1 MSPIIAKWH
10 QGWRQIYSNWKSVE
24 QHLQSLINIDDDIDN
39 DSYYSS
45 EFEPLSFYSKG
56 PQLYT
61 TLNSLLP
68 LSFRILLYLELNLT
82 PSFTSSALTNDSF

>member
-1 MSPIIAKWH
+1 MAPGLEANLFQLEIT
-10 QGWRQIYSNWKSVE
+10 VV
-24 QHLQSLINIDDDIDN
+24 QHLQSLINIDDDNDN

-56 PQLYT
+56 PQLYI
-61 TLNSLLP
+61 TLSSLLP
-68 LSFRILLYLELNLT
+68 LSFRIIYLELNSA